1 MSGLD
6 QEIGKRLRKARKLR
20 GYKSARAF
28 AIEQKIPE
36 STYSQ
41 HETGKRS
48 LSPEIVLRYS
58 ECLKVGPG
66 WLLSG
71 HETNPGFSSEVASSV
86 EVSLHASNR
95 HIAHQQ
101 SKNTSV
107 AVTDNL
113 VVIDMDLFISVL
125 KKAIQKYI
133 TSDISADK
141 LEELVEYCLES
152 YNGIIKVSSDYQVK
166 DGDKMAVL

>member
-28 AIEQKIPE
+28 AIEHKIPE

-48 LSPEIVLRYS
+48 LSPEIVLRYCD
-58 ECLKVGPG
+58 CLAVDPG

-71 HETNPGFSSEVASSV
+71 REAGMSFSGNATSVA
-86 EVSLHASNR
+86 EVSLRTSNR
-95 HIAHQQ
+95 QAGSQHN
-101 SKNTSV
+101 KNASMMI
-107 AVTDNL
+107 TDNL
-113 VVIDMDLFISVL
+113 ITMDMDIFKGVL
-125 KKAIQKYI
+125 KKAIQKYLG
-133 TSDISADK
+133 SDISVDT
-141 LEELVEYCLES
+141 LEDLMKYCEQTYGLT
-152 YNGIIKVSSDYQVK
+152 KVSSDFQVK
-166 DGDKMAVL
+166 DGDSIVSN